1 MKSEMKRLS
10 IALGLCCAAALAAV
24 PQPPAVKKLENL
36 GFLTGAKAPGNTLG
50 QGGVGGTDLGYPA
63 YSEKWGKMF
72 LFFGDTFERPE
83 NLKGDW
89 RSNVVGYGDPGRIVR
104 DRILDGF
111 VTNRPGRAC
120 AAVEGRH
127 VDGREMTRI
136 PTGAIEV
143 DGRLYL
149 FFFSMRSWKL
159 PRNIR
164 MNGGGAVFS
173 DDAGVTWTEIPA
185 LYRKN
190 LLEGDSTGVVCG
202 FTQVFP
208 VCGRDGFV
216 YFFGEGGFRSG
227 PIRLAR
233 ARATCPDIE
242 NPSRWE
248 YFTGTDDGNPCWK
261 EGTEGLH
268 LCHKLEKANLVDD
281 LCGEFSVCWNPY
293 HGRWLMIYTR
303 EGEGEGRVTPISI
316 RARVADHPWGPW
328 SESTFLFD
336 RKFPFGYKCNSVYG
350 GLTHERMTEN
360 GGKTVYFLYSQYAP
374 VYQTSVMRLE
384 FQ

>member
-1 MKSEMKRLS
+1 MKIAMKRLS
-10 IALGLCCAAALAAV
+10 VTIGFCCVAALAAV

-36 GFLTGAKAPGNTLG
+36 GFLTGAKAPGDTLR
-50 QGGVGGTDLGYPA
+50 QGGVGGTDLGFPA

-72 LFFGDTFERPE
+72 LFFGDTFKRPE
-83 NLKGDW
+83 SLKGDW
-89 RSNVVGYGDPGRIVR
+89 RSNVVGYGNPDRIIH
-104 DRILDGF
+104 DRILVGF

-120 AAVEGRH
+120 AAVEGIH
-127 VDGREMTRI
+127 EDGREMTRI
-136 PTGAIEV
+136 PTGAIEI

-159 PRNIR
+159 PRTIR
-164 MNGGGAVFS
+164 MNGGGVAYS
-173 DDAGVTWTEIPA
+173 DDAGATWTEIPA

-190 LLEGDSTGVVCG
+190 LLEDGSPENVCG

-208 VCGRDGFV
+208 VYGRDGFV

-233 ARATCPDIE
+233 SCATRPDVE

-248 YFTGTDDGNPCWK
+248 YFTGTNGGKPCWK
-261 EGTEGLH
+261 RGAEGFR
-268 LCHKLEKANLVDD
+268 LCHKLEEANLMDD
-281 LCGEFSVCWNPY
+281 LCGEFSVSWNPY
-293 HGRWLMIYTR
+293 LKRWLMIYTR

-316 RARVADHPWGPW
+316 RARVADCLWGPW
-328 SESTFLFD
+328 SDSTFLFN